1 MKFLALA
8 LSLLIAGPAHAAS
21 SEEDYLAARDA
32 AIAELTALA
41 NRGVLDRRL
50 TARHT
55 RALAALERQ
64 LRQVVGPTELKGFPA
79 RAAQGSGKIN
89 LSGLIEGDGEFGM
102 LDGIVHASRDRKS
115 FVLVTTEGLL
125 QSWLRGHS
133 NWWPGRE
140 NVPEDIAAALRTDAF
155 YTQAVS
161 SGAAVGQF
169 AEIPVTKP
177 ERASVAHAVLAL
189 RAQDVGPF
197 LPDEVFVSVVR
208 DGRVF
213 IAGAPAAVAIKR
225 IPECQEIWDT
235 VRKKPEAASLE
246 LEEQTDAAYRR
257 CYGERLP
264 RTAGFARLAAQANEI
279 VAKLPAK

>member
-1 MKFLALA
+1 V
-8 LSLLIAGPAHAAS
+8 IAGPAHAAS
-21 SEEDYLAARDA
+21 EEVYLKARDA
-32 AIAELTALA
+32 AIAELTALS
-41 NRGVLDRRL
+41 NRGVPERQI

-55 RALAALERQ
+55 RALAALDKQ
-64 LRQVVGPTELKGFPA
+64 LKEVVGPTELKGFPA
-79 RAAQGSGKIN
+79 RAPQGAGKIN
-89 LSGLIEGDGEFGM
+89 LIGLIEGDGEFGL

-115 FVLVTTEGLL
+115 FVVVTTEGLL
-125 QSWLRGHS
+125 QSWLRGHK

-169 AEIPVTKP
+169 AEIPLTKP
-177 ERASVAHAVLAL
+177 EGTSVAHAVLAL

-197 LPDEVFVSVVR
+197 MPDEVFVSVVR

-213 IAGAPAAVAIKR
+213 IAGAPAAVAVKR
-225 IPECQEIWDT
+225 IPDCQMIWDT
-235 VRKKPEAASLE
+235 ARKKSQQADQDMLAV
-246 LEEQTDAAYRR
+246 EEQGYADYRR

-264 RTAGFARLAAQANEI
+264 RTAEFAKLVTRANEI